1 VADYGLGYLKDV
13 PDSRDFPFKLAA
25 PAPLKLPGRVDL
37 TGRAKK
43 FPPVYDQGALGSC
56 TAQATSAALAYA
68 GLKENPLRSRLEMY
82 YNARLLLG
90 PEYATQD
97 SGARLRDV
105 FKSLNAQ
112 GARPEDHW
120 PYVIPKFAQA
130 PQPALDPAS
139 EKLIQYE
146 RVAQDETALRTALA
160 GGHPVVFG
168 ITVYDSFMSDQ
179 VAKTGTVPLPGP
191 NEAAQGG
198 HAILLVGYYT
208 SGKQRR
214 FKFRNSWGPGWGR
227 KGYGSLPAEYV
238 LDPQLASDFWIVKL
252 YGEAAVTA

>member
-1 VADYGLGYLKDV
+1 
-13 PDSRDFPFKLAA
+13 
-25 PAPLKLPGRVDL
+25 
-37 TGRAKK
+37 
-43 FPPVYDQGALGSC
+43 
-56 TAQATSAALAYA
+56 
-68 GLKENPLRSRLEMY
+68 
-82 YNARLLLG
+82 
-90 PEYATQD
+90 
-97 SGARLRDV
+97 
-105 FKSLNAQ
+105 
-112 GARPEDHW
+112 
-120 PYVIPKFAQA
+120 
-130 PQPALDPAS
+130 LDPAS

-146 RVAQDETALRTALA
+146 RVAQDETALKTALA

-191 NEAAQGG
+191 NEAVQGG

-214 FKFRNSWGPGWGR
+214 FKFRNSWGADWGR